1 MESISVFEMIKV
13 GIGPSSSHT
22 MGPWIAAEMFL
33 KRIDHLSHIDEVE
46 SITIH
51 LYGSLA
57 KTGKGHG
64 TDVALLMG
72 LSGLNFTTIDTDSI
86 GERFDKIV
94 REKEIHLGGRKKLKF
109 DYDTQL
115 LFHKDI
121 NKPQHPNTMVFE
133 ANLKDGNK
141 LERNYYSVG
150 GGFVATDENNTI
162 NKHAISTPYPC
173 HVPGSITEY
182 CEQLKLSVSDL
193 VYVNEEAWRTKAE
206 IKREALHIWE
216 EIKDCIWRGT
226 HKNGILP
233 GGLQVKRRA
242 AEINSKLINGRV
254 FQDKESWIA
263 AIRNESHD
271 FTLVNK
277 WISCFALAVNE
288 ENASF
293 GRIITAPTNGAAGV
307 IPAVLMYAYCF
318 LKDFDEEK
326 VIRFILTAGEIGTL
340 FKKNATISAAMGGC
354 QAEIGV
360 SSAMAAAGL
369 VECMGGSPGQVLM
382 AAEIAMEHHLGL
394 TCDPIGGLVQIPC
407 IERNSMGAI
416 KAITAANISIESDP
430 LSARVS
436 LEDVIKSM
444 WETAK
449 DMNSKYKE
457 TSEGGLATNIS
468 VNVPEC

>member
-1 MESISVFEMIKV
+1 
-13 GIGPSSSHT
+13 

-33 KRIDHLSHIDEVE
+33 KRIDHLSNIEQVE
-46 SITIH
+46 SIKIH

-72 LSGLNFTTIDTDSI
+72 LSGLNFTTIDTNTI

-94 REKEIHLGGRKKLKF
+94 AKKNILLGGKRPLAF
-109 DYDTQL
+109 DYETEL

-121 NKPQHPNTMVFE
+121 SMPQHPNTMVFE
-133 ANLKDGNK
+133 AYLKDGSK

-193 VYVNEEAWRTKAE
+193 VYINEEAWRPKVE
-206 IKREALHIWE
+206 IKHEALRIWE

-242 AEINSKLINGRV
+242 AEINSKLIGGRI
-254 FQDKESWIA
+254 FEDKESWIS

-307 IPAVLMYAYCF
+307 IPAVLMYAYCRRNRNTIQKECNYQCSDGW
-318 LKDFDEEK
+318 LSSRDWCQQCHGSCR
-326 VIRFILTAGEIGTL
+326 ISGMYGRITGTS
-340 FKKNATISAAMGGC
+340 IDGC
-354 QAEIGV
+354 
-360 SSAMAAAGL
+360 
-369 VECMGGSPGQVLM
+369 
-382 AAEIAMEHHLGL
+382 
-394 TCDPIGGLVQIPC
+394 
-407 IERNSMGAI
+407 
-416 KAITAANISIESDP
+416 
-430 LSARVS
+430 
-436 LEDVIKSM
+436 
-444 WETAK
+444 
-449 DMNSKYKE
+449 
-457 TSEGGLATNIS
+457 
-468 VNVPEC
+468 

>member
-1 MESISVFEMIKV
+1 MESISVFEMIKI

-33 KRIDHLSHIDEVE
+33 KRINHQANINEVE
-46 SITIH
+46 SIKIH

-72 LSGLNFTTIDTDSI
+72 LSGHNFITIDTNSI
-86 GERFDKIV
+86 GEKFNEIISKKKIQ
-94 REKEIHLGGRKKLKF
+94 LGGIKTLNF
-109 DYDTQL
+109 DYDTDL

-121 NKPQHPNTMVFE
+121 NMPQHPNTMIFE
-133 ANLKDGNK
+133 AVLINGSKI
-141 LERNYYSVG
+141 ERNYYSVG

-162 NKHAISTPYPC
+162 NKNAISTPYPC
-173 HVPGSITEY
+173 HVPGSIITF
-182 CEQLKLSVSDL
+182 CEQLNVSVSDL
-193 VYVNEEAWRTKAE
+193 VYLNEEAWRTNTE
-206 IKREALHIWE
+206 IRKEALHIWE

-226 HKNGILP
+226 HKTGILP

-242 AEINSKLINGRV
+242 AEINSKLIGGRI
-254 FQDKESWIA
+254 FENKESWID

-318 LKDFDEEK
+318 IKDFDEEK
-326 VIRFILTAGEIGTL
+326 VIRYILTAGEIGTL